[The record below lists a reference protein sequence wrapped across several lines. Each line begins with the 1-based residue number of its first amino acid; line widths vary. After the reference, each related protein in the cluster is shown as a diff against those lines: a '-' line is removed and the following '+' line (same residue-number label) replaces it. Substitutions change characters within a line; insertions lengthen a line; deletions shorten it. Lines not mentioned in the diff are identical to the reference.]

1 MSPVSL
7 VLAPFRWVLRLHLLV
22 QLVLLVFT
30 AAFLYVAVVFVQVW
44 MASREDGAQPSQAIV
59 VLGAAQYDG
68 KPSPVF
74 AARLDH
80 ASHLYKEGIAPVV
93 VVTGGKQEGDRFS
106 EATAGA
112 DYLHTL
118 GVPDD
123 DILRETSGRNSWESL
138 AASARFLRD
147 RGITEVVL
155 VSDPFHAERI
165 DAIASEVGLDGHV
178 SPTRTSPISGA
189 EEVQRLMGESVRVA
203 VGRIIGFRRMMSL
216 HDAAKEALAPARSV
230 LGALL

>member
-1 MSPVSL
+1 MTL
-7 VLAPFRWVLRLHLLV
+7 VLAPFRWVLRLHLLI

-30 AAFLYVAVVFVQVW
+30 ATFLYVAVVFVQVW
-44 MASREDGAQPSQAIV
+44 MASREDGAQPAQAIV

-68 KPSPVF
+68 RPSPVF
-74 AARLDH
+74 EARLDH
-80 ASHLYKEGIAPVV
+80 AAHLYQEGIAPVV
-93 VVTGGKQEGDRFS
+93 VVTGGKAEGDRFS

-118 GVPDD
+118 GVPDH

-138 AASARFLRD
+138 AASARFLRE

-189 EEVQRLMGESVRVA
+189 EEVQRLVGESVRVA

-216 HDAAKEALAPARSV
+216 QDAADEALRPARSV